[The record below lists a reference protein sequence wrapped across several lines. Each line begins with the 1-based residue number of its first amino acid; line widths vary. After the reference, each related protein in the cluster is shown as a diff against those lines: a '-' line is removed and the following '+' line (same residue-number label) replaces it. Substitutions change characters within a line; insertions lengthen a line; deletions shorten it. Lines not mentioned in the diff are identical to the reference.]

1 MTSTTGKGPRAIKPV
16 APGCLGRIGAWCYDH
31 RRRVLIGGTAH
42 VLARPDSDS
51 RQGFAVPVHI
61 RAGTAGTPIK
71 VELNPVQTSVRHPL

>member
-1 MTSTTGKGPRAIKPV
+1 VAIQGAYALAV
-16 APGCLGRIGAWCYDH
+16 APG
-31 RRRVLIGGTAH
+31 GGTAY

-71 VELNPVQTSVRHPL
+71 VELNQVQTSVRHPL